1 MKDPHVTALVYVV
14 EHDESS
20 DYSRAETVEIELE
33 AFRLR
38 LGDGE
43 ARFEFKEHFPTRQQ
57 AQQVVQTFIRQWEL
71 RASLER
77 GPGTF
82 TLKFV
87 RDEMIDRNPTLG
99 VISVSPNPVPLKISV
114 SAPKVTVT
122 RQYPQPP
129 GDRRMDIDNPDVQ
142 SMLHR
147 YIGHRQDREPLPS
160 MAYFCYDVFV
170 QGLSR
175 NDEDASQK
183 HKISRKLL
191 GEVRKLAST
200 KGGDAA
206 RKKLGICQ
214 SLDQG
219 ETQFLE
225 KAVAAMITR
234 AAMVAADPN
243 QPMDPIDKGNV
254 LEISP

>member
-1 MKDPHVTALVYVV
+1 MNDPHVTALVYVV
-14 EHDESS
+14 EHDESL
-20 DYSRAETVEIELE
+20 DYSRAETVEKEHE

-38 LGDGE
+38 LEDGE
-43 ARFEFKEHFPTRQQ
+43 ARFEFKEHIPTRQQ
-57 AQQVVQTFIRQWEL
+57 AQQAVQPFIRQWEL

-82 TLKFV
+82 TLKFE
-87 RDEMIDRNPTLG
+87 RDEMIDRNPTIG
-99 VISVSPNPVPLKISV
+99 VISVSPNPVSLKFSV
-114 SAPKVTVT
+114 NTPKVTVT

-129 GDRRMDIDNPDVQ
+129 ADRRMDIDNPDVQ

-147 YIGHRQDREPLPS
+147 YIGYRQGREPLPS

-170 QGLSR
+170 HGLSR
-175 NDEDASQK
+175 NDKDASQK

-191 GEVRKLAST
+191 GEVGMLAST

-206 RKKLGICQ
+206 RKKTGTNQDLG
-214 SLDQG
+214 QG